1 MSTPFEVVSTSAAPT
16 AVGPYSQAVALG
28 ELVFASGQISLD
40 PASGE
45 LRGKTAAEQAR
56 QVMINLKAVLEAAES
71 SLTSVLK
78 TTIFLTDMTAFQEVN
93 EVYSQ
98 ALGEHRP
105 ARSTVGVAS
114 LPKGALV
121 EIEAVALRAR

>member
-1 MSTPFEVVSTSAAPT
+1 MSASFEVVSTSAAPA
-16 AVGPYSQAVALG
+16 AVGPYSQAVATG

-121 EIEAVALRAR
+121 EIEAVALRAC